1 METEQVEIN
10 EQSRKLTVTRN

>member
-10 EQSRKLTVTRN
+10 EQPRKLNVTRN